1 MRHLHGQ
8 SADLLLDGV
17 AVREGGFE
25 TFDGYREFRFQVLGP
40 GFSTSDLGPET

>member
-25 TFDGYREFRFQVLGP
+25 TFDGYRGFRFQVS